1 MPEAMPASESV
12 AAARRHSL
20 IRCGGGTSLLGE
32 VTLSGMDGREDARDP
47 GAGPPAGELDGAD
60 LGALLNSLTGR
71 ESALVRETGTE
82 ALRALDEDALI
93 ELHLRVR
100 RARDKQVKIYRRQA
114 AARVP
119 EIGGRG
125 AARPKNTR
133 NRGKAEVFEDALA
146 RVSRQLAKAARAS
159 AAALRAERLAQARRS
174 AASHPPPRTSPDA
187 QDGGP
192 QVLGRRPDGPGL
204 RKRHASERAAVAQRQ
219 ARRDAR

>member
-1 MPEAMPASESV
+1 V
-12 AAARRHSL
+12 
-20 IRCGGGTSLLGE
+20 
-32 VTLSGMDGREDARDP
+32 D
-47 GAGPPAGELDGAD
+47 
-60 LGALLNSLTGR
+60 ALLNSLTER

-82 ALRALDEDALI
+82 VLRTLDEDALV

-114 AARVP
+114 AALVP

-125 AARPKNTR
+125 AARGKNTR

-146 RVSRQLAKAARAS
+146 RVSRRLGTVARAS
-159 AAALRAERLAQARRS
+159 AAALRAERLADARR
-174 AASHPPPRTSPDA
+174 AAPPPPPPRTSRRP
-187 QDGGP
+187 QDGDP
-192 QVLGRRPDGPGL
+192 QVLDRRPDDAGL